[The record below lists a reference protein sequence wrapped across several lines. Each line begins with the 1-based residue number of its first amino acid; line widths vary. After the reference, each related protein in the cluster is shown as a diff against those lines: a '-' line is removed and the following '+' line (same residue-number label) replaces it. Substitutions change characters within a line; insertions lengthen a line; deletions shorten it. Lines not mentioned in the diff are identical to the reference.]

1 MKCSPLRRLV
11 ESLEGDGGLC
21 LNRGQLDPVQSGK
34 LPWGFRLYRGN
45 MPVKLFFFFFFL
57 KNFFYGSRVDLRCC
71 VNFGS
76 TPTWFSYTY
85 LYSFCIPFHGG
96 VSQDSEQFPVQTRR
110 TLFIHPIHYSFVS
123 ISWVTKKQK
132 KEDGAE
138 YPNVDCLKVLVLN
151 LSHLAAS
158 RLLSV
163 SASQSVFIESFVCI
177 MF

>member
-1 MKCSPLRRLV
+1 MFPTQEVGGVSRRRWWV
-11 ESLEGDGGLC
+11 MPQQRAVRPGAERKAS
-21 LNRGQLDPVQSGK
+21 V
-34 LPWGFRLYRGN
+34 GFSFIQRQHACQII
-45 MPVKLFFFFFFL
+45 LFFFFW

-158 RLLSV
+158 WLLSV
-163 SASQSVFIESFVCI
+163 SASQSVFTESFVCI
-177 MF
+177 TF